1 MVFRNAV
8 IAFDLDGTLVDTA
21 PDLVGALNRL
31 LAEHGLGPVPL
42 AAGRRMIGGGAR
54 KMVERGFAAAGAP
67 FGPDGVSEEVFERFI
82 TLYLDR
88 IADESVPYD
97 GVASVL
103 DQLKADGARLVV
115 CTNKRTD
122 LSLAL
127 LEAVGLLDR
136 FDAVVGPD
144 RVSARKPAAAHLLEA
159 IAFGGGSPDQALM
172 VGDSSADVDS
182 AKAAGVPVVVVSF
195 GYADLPPA
203 ELGGDALIEQFTE
216 LPALARALIAQTA

>member
-1 MVFRNAV
+1 LVFRNAV

-31 LAEHGLGPVPL
+31 LGEHRLEPVSL

-67 FGPDGVSEEVFERFI
+67 FDSDGVPEQVFERFI

-88 IADESVPYD
+88 IADESVPFE

-103 DQLKADGARLVV
+103 DQLRADGARLIV

-159 IAFGGGSPDQALM
+159 IALGGGAPERAVM

-195 GYADLPPA
+195 GYADGPPVQ
-203 ELGGDALIEQFTE
+203 LGGDALIERFTD
-216 LPALARALIAQTA
+216 LPAVARALITQRA